1 MRRELATLKA
11 DVEDEM
17 AKIGRLAENF
27 ASIEPRLDDPPEKV
41 PFYDR
46 AAIGYYLHGFYN
58 GCENIFVNIA
68 RFFEN
73 DLDRENWPADV
84 LRRMRLEI
92 PGFRPAVI
100 EADLYGMLEDLR
112 RFRHVYRRTYDFELD
127 WEKERAV
134 AKRLQAAARLLREQV
149 AAFLAK
155 LDDLE
160 TNSSG

>member
-58 GCENIFVNIA
+58 GSENILAIPA
-68 RFFEN
+68 RVPGRLGTAVPGEPHT
-73 DLDRENWPADV
+73 LTRWSGARTGGLRLAGTWRWPRHSGAGATTSGPASPPS
-84 LRRMRLEI
+84 RR
-92 PGFRPAVI
+92 P
-100 EADLYGMLEDLR
+100 R
-112 RFRHVYRRTYDFELD
+112 RR
-127 WEKERAV
+127 
-134 AKRLQAAARLLREQV
+134 
-149 AAFLAK
+149 
-155 LDDLE
+155 
-160 TNSSG
+160 